1 MTNYLSSNQIIAL
14 NIRLIRDLSVGERIN
29 ILHPTLLDSAV
40 NRPRQTIF
48 GEDAY
53 PTIFEKAAALFES
66 LVLNHIFE
74 NANKRTA
81 FSALDIFLYYNG
93 YDFFMEKEIAVTFTL
108 DIVLKKYSIQQ
119 SAQLIE
125 KYSRIL
131 E

>member
-1 MTNYLSSNQIIAL
+1 MTFYLTSNQIVAL
-14 NIRLIRDLSVGERIN
+14 NIRLIRDLSEGERIN
-29 ILHPTLLDSAV
+29 ILHPPLLDSAV
-40 NRPRQTIF
+40 NRPRQTVF

-81 FSALDIFLYYNG
+81 FSALDIFLFYNG
-93 YDFFMEKEIAVTFTL
+93 YDFYMEKEIAVPFTI
-108 DIVLKKYSIQQ
+108 DVVLKKYTILQ

-125 KYSRIL
+125 RYCRIM